1 MLSKVKSFGL
11 HGIDGFEVCIETDIS
26 NGLPAI
32 EVLGLPDAVNRESIK
47 RVKSAIKNSGFY
59 FSNRRIT
66 VNMAPADIKKEG
78 PLYDLPIAIGI
89 LTATEQIPQ
98 DKVSDFV
105 FVGELSLDGNI
116 RPVKG
121 IMPVIISALAK
132 GYKKI
137 IVPKDNAQE
146 ASFIDGIC
154 AYGLSSLK
162 ETVAFLCGSET
173 VEPIKIKP
181 FSAAVVNTVY
191 ENDFKYVKGQFTA
204 KRALEIAA
212 AGGHNL
218 LMIGPPGTGKTMLAK
233 CLPSILPDMSVG
245 EVLETT
251 KIHSVAGILNDSD
264 GIVVTRPFR
273 SPHHTVSS
281 AALTGGGSNARPGE
295 ISLAH
300 NGVLFLDE
308 LPEYPRNVL
317 ETLRQPLEDGKIVIS
332 RAASKVEYPADFML
346 VASMNPCPCG
356 NLGSQIKECTCT
368 SSQIAKYLSRLS
380 GPLMDRIDMH
390 IEVDNVTYSD
400 ISSDANAEC
409 SADIKKRVDKARK
422 IQIDRFADCNIYSN
436 GNMSSRLLKTY
447 CKLDKECN
455 EMMESAFEKLGF
467 SARGYSRI
475 LKVART
481 IADLDEKENIELKHI
496 AEAIQYRS
504 LDRSVNE

>member
-47 RVKSAIKNSGFY
+47 RVKSAVKNSGFY

-98 DKVSDFV
+98 DKVTDFV

>member
-47 RVKSAIKNSGFY
+47 RVKSAVKNSGFY

-368 SSQIAKYLSRLS
+368 SSQIATYLSRLS

-422 IQIDRFADCNIYSN
+422 IQIDRFVDCNIYSN

>member
-47 RVKSAIKNSGFY
+47 RVKSAVKNSGFY

-233 CLPSILPDMSVG
+233 CLPSILPDMSVA

>member
-47 RVKSAIKNSGFY
+47 RVKSAVKNSGFY

-98 DKVSDFV
+98 DKVTDFV

-447 CKLDKECN
+447 CKMDKECN

>member
-47 RVKSAIKNSGFY
+47 RVKSAVKNSGFY

-116 RPVKG
+116 RPFKG